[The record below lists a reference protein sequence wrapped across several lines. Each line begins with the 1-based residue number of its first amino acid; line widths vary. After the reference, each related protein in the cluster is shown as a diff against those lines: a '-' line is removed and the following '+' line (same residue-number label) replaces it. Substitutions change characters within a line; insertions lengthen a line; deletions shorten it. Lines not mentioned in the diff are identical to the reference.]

1 MNENKK
7 VIVGLYSRVST
18 ENQSRF
24 GHNLDEQECR
34 ILIFAS
40 TEINLHLFN

>member
-7 VIVGLYSRVST
+7 VIVGLYPRVST
-18 ENQSRF
+18 EDQSRF
-24 GHNLDEQECR
+24 GHLDEQECR

-40 TEINLHLFN
+40 TEINLHLFK